1 MLTYTPGETVVHRLD
16 PRTKLGFQFAFALV
30 AFSASTLP
38 QGVGLFVVAVGAL
51 LLAGGSIRGV
61 LQAYW
66 FVLLVLAL
74 GPPIAGLTLG
84 APWFRVG
91 PAVDSARSVVRIVPI
106 LFVSAAYITATPIR
120 ATRAA
125 IQKTVPGR
133 PGQLLG
139 VGVALTFRHVPV
151 LSADLGRVRD
161 GLAARGGDTASV
173 HVRARRIVTL
183 TLVRAFRR
191 SDQLAVA
198 LQARCFAWNPTLPRL
213 RFGRLD
219 LVVWLLSAVLVAV
232 VVVDVLSVL

>member
-1 MLTYTPGETVVHRLD
+1 MLTYTPGESVVHRLD

-30 AFSASTLP
+30 VFSVSTLP
-38 QGVGLFVVAVGAL
+38 RLAGLFAGAVIVL

-61 LQAYW
+61 LRAYW
-66 FVLLVLAL
+66 FVLFVLAL

-91 PAVDSARSVVRIVPI
+91 PALDSLRSVVRIVPI
-106 LFVSAAYITATPIR
+106 LFVSAAYITTTPIR

-125 IQKTVPGR
+125 IQGTIPGR

-139 VGVALTFRHVPV
+139 VGVALTFRYVPV
-151 LSADLGRVRD
+151 LQADLGRVRD
-161 GLAARGGDTASV
+161 ALAARGGDTGSV
-173 HVRARRIVTL
+173 AIRARRIVTL
-183 TLVRAFRR
+183 TLVRAFGR

-219 LVVWLLSAVLVAV
+219 AAVWLLSAVLVVVAV
-232 VVVDVLSVL
+232 VDLLGL

>member
-30 AFSASTLP
+30 AFSVSTPVRLA
-38 QGVGLFVVAVGAL
+38 GLFAVGVGAL
-51 LLAGGSIRGV
+51 YLAGGSIRQV
-61 LQAYW
+61 LGAYW

-84 APWFRVG
+84 APWFRVA
-91 PAVDSARSVVRIVPI
+91 PAVDSLRSVVRIVPI
-106 LFVSAAYITATPIR
+106 LFVSVAYITATPIR

-125 IQKTVPGR
+125 IQGTVPGR

-139 VGVALTFRHVPV
+139 VGVALTFRYVPV
-151 LSADLGRVRD
+151 LQADLGRVLD
-161 GLAARGGDTASV
+161 AIAARGGDSRSFGERV
-173 HVRARRIVTL
+173 RRIVTL

-213 RFGRLD
+213 RFTRID
-219 LVVWLLSAVLVAV
+219 AVVWLLSAMLVGVALVDLLGVL
-232 VVVDVLSVL
+232 